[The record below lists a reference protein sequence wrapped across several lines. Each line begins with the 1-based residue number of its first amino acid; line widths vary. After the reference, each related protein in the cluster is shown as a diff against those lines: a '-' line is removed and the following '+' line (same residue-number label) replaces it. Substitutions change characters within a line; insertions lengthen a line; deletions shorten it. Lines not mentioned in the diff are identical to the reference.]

1 MHGLMN
7 ARRRS
12 RATAER
18 GAVAVIVSLILTALV
33 VVAALVLDFGL
44 VRVDRQ
50 INKSA
55 ADAATMAGLQGL
67 NVNNEVYPFRGV
79 CSAIDYLQHNAN
91 RFSTVS
97 ASSGVWSDGNGVSKA
112 NGCTSSVLQDQKCVP
127 GNRSTWAKFVWDG
140 SFQGEPLRVTIQ
152 SGYRLD
158 GSGWREETLS
168 AVAADNDDGT
178 QGCSQLSVVVT
189 QARDPGFGSLATSGD
204 VVSSIRSVG
213 RVQQSPGGY
222 APAMLLLKRT
232 GCPVLGT
239 GGSGGGSYI
248 HVLGAVSSDGKSQP
262 GSIHADSDGSACSG
276 GSNQN
281 IMWGRSGGGIA
292 AFAAPTVGN
301 TAVPDP
307 SQPGEISLY
316 ALENGHGANSGVVRD
331 SIANVYGSSSL
342 TAPAPAANQ
351 LPPRGRERMTRKPVD
366 DRYLAGVTQA
376 VSQAQSQVFGVVNA
390 GNADGLGYEVVS
402 NCNRTLPVTATK
414 IFIDCTDNNG
424 YKGTALL
431 TADEVVF
438 NGRVNPSAV
447 TSLPTAK
454 KVYIF
459 GLSGRPALELG
470 GASPVFSMHTDG
482 LVTVPGGGCA
492 AGFSSDRAILVIR
505 DGEIKQSSGV
515 LQLCNTTAIMMGGQ
529 SNACLPTVGYA
540 VAAAPDTTPC
550 GPSASQVTGSGQIIQ
565 TGGIVDWTAPNEHD
579 SMTDANGDPVPAKAL
594 SWSNPNG
601 PEDLAFWSESGVS
614 SSVTYNLNGGGS
626 LRTVG
631 VFMAPNADPFII
643 GGGACQLLYNAQY
656 IATSIMLNGNNTC
669 ISMRVDPNAAVTL
682 PKLSVVGLVR

>member
-1 MHGLMN
+1 MHGIVN

-18 GAVAVIVSLILTALV
+18 GAVAVIVSLVLTALV
-33 VVAALVLDFGL
+33 VVTALVLDFGL

-50 INKSA
+50 VNKSA

-67 NVNNEVYPFRGV
+67 NGNGQAYPYRGV
-79 CSAIDYLQHNAN
+79 CDAIDYLQHNAN

-97 ASSGVWSDGNGVSKA
+97 AASGVWTDGNGVSKA
-112 NGCTSSVLQDQKCVP
+112 NGCTSAVLQQQKCVP
-127 GNRSTWAKFVWDG
+127 GDRSSWAKFVWDG
-140 SFQGEPLRVTIQ
+140 SFQGEPIRVTIQ

-158 GSGWREETLS
+158 GSGWREETLP
-168 AVAADNDDGT
+168 AVLADNDDGT
-178 QGCSQLSVVVT
+178 QGCSQLAVVVT
-189 QARDPGFGSLATSGD
+189 QARDPGFGSLATAGD

-213 RVQQSPGGY
+213 RVKQSPGGY

-301 TAVPDP
+301 PTVPDLT
-307 SQPGEISLY
+307 QPGEISLY
-316 ALENGHGANSGVVRD
+316 ALANGHGANSGVVRD
-331 SIANVYGSSSL
+331 SVANVYGSRSL
-342 TAPAPAANQ
+342 TAPAAAADQ
-351 LPPRGRERMTRKPVD
+351 LPPVARERMTRKPVD

-376 VSQAQSQVFGVVNA
+376 VSQAQSQVFGAVNA
-390 GNADGLGYEVVS
+390 GNAVSQGFTVVS
-402 NCNRTLPVTATK
+402 DCNQTLPVSAAK
-414 IFIDCTDNNG
+414 IFVDCTANNG
-424 YKGTALL
+424 YKGTAILS
-431 TADEVVF
+431 APVVVF

-447 TSLPTAK
+447 VSLPTAR

-459 GLSGRPALELG
+459 GLNGRPAIELG
-470 GASPVFSMHTDG
+470 GASPVFSMHTQG
-482 LVTVPGGGCA
+482 LLNGADCTA
-492 AGFSSDRAILVIR
+492 NFSSDRATLFIR

-529 SNACLPTVGYA
+529 SDACLPTVGYA
-540 VAAAPDTTPC
+540 VAAAPDPTPC
-550 GPSASQVTGSGQIIQ
+550 GPTSSQVEGSGQITQ

-579 SMTDANGDPVPAKAL
+579 SMTLANGDPDPAKAP
-594 SWSNPNG
+594 SWSNPDG